1 MAMQRRTFLR
11 AVGTGAAAVGA
22 GCASPTRR
30 DGPLAAFPD
39 AMFRGGLARRGVYP
53 ERTIPESV
61 TVDWTLERVNT
72 GDHTA
77 AKASAVQTPD
87 GNVVL
92 PGDSGRV
99 WSLRPDGTVR
109 WRVEPTDATRGFH
122 GTPAIANGM
131 AYLGAYDGVLYGL
144 DLESGDVRWRT
155 QLADAIGASPAYHE
169 GTVYI
174 AVEYAAPSGALYGV
188 DAGTGTV
195 TWKDPRPT
203 DHPHSSP
210 AIDREAGAMV
220 VGSNDGRLYGWTYPD
235 PEFAWTFQTGGAIK
249 GPIATYDGGA
259 FFGSWDE
266 HVYRVDLETGE
277 EDWAFA
283 ADGDVMVGPSVDPR
297 SETVYV
303 GSHDSRLYALDVA
316 TGEERWSYDTGGM
329 LIGCPT
335 VTREHVL
342 VGSYDRHLYALT
354 LEGELAWTVE
364 NRGWVTSTPLVTE
377 DAVYYAERRPHD
389 SPDASGYAYR
399 LVGQ

>member
-1 MAMQRRTFLR
+1 MQRRSFLR
-11 AVGTGAAAVGA
+11 AVGTGAVAVGA
-22 GCASPTRR
+22 GCAGPTRR
-30 DGPLAAFPD
+30 DTPLAALPD

-53 ERTIPESV
+53 ERTVPGSV
-61 TVDWTLERVNT
+61 AVDWRLDGVNT

-77 AKASAVQTPD
+77 AKASPVQTPE

-122 GTPAIANGM
+122 GTPAVANGT
-131 AYLGAYDGVLYGL
+131 AYLGAYDGVLYAL
-144 DLESGDVRWRT
+144 DLETGATRWRT
-155 QLADAIGASPAYHE
+155 HLADAIGASPAYHE

-174 AVEYAAPSGALYGV
+174 AVEYAAPSGAVYGV
-188 DAGTGTV
+188 NAGSGEV

-210 AIDREAGAMV
+210 AIDREAGALV

-235 PEFAWTFQTGGAIK
+235 LEFAWTFETGDAIK
-249 GPIATYDGGA
+249 GPIATYDGAA

-266 HVYRVDLETGE
+266 HVYRVDLETGQR
-277 EDWAFA
+277 DWAFA
-283 ADGDVMVGPSVDPR
+283 TGAEVMVGPSVDPR
-297 SETVYV
+297 SDTIYV
-303 GSHDSRLYALDVA
+303 GSHDSHLYALDVA
-316 TGEERWSYDTGGM
+316 TGAETWAYDTGGW

-335 VTREHVL
+335 VTRDHVL
-342 VGSYDRHLYALT
+342 VGSYDSNLYALT
-354 LEGELAWTVE
+354 LAGDLAWTVE
-364 NRGWVTSTPLVTE
+364 NHGRVTSTPLVTA
-377 DAVYYAERRPHD
+377 DGIYYAERRPQGA
-389 SPDASGYAYR
+389 SEASGYAYR